1 MDNLMKR
8 EIVIMNKIRCKKCG
22 DIVES
27 KHRHDFKMCKCESVG
42 VDGGHDY
49 LRRTA
54 NKEDYEEL
62 SVTEEVE
69 IDWSSIRRNKQ

>member
-1 MDNLMKR
+1 MIAEK
-8 EIVIMNKIRCKKCG
+8 VITNKIKCKKCG

-27 KHRHDFKMCKCESVG
+27 KHCHDFRMCKCESVG

-49 LRRTA
+49 LRSTGNR
-54 NKEDYEEL
+54 EDYEEL

-69 IDWSSIRRNKQ
+69 IDCSSIRRNKQ

>member
-1 MDNLMKR
+1 MIAEK
-8 EIVIMNKIRCKKCG
+8 VITNKIKCKKCG

-27 KHRHDFKMCKCESVG
+27 KHRHDFRMCKCESVG
-42 VDGGHDY
+42 VDGGCDY
-49 LRRTA
+49 LRRTG
-54 NKEDYEEL
+54 NREDYEEL